1 MYAVDTKEAF
11 LAVSDCRICPRNDS
25 SLFLDMLSD
34 TNVCQI
40 QIGLMDQR
48 NCPIRGKRCFIN
60 IRKKANA
67 NEVIAAGLSK
77 FRAHDRQALLTNVS
91 LHYPDGSFVS
101 TLPEGDE
108 LFCISAYKGQ
118 LMKDYQRIVLYLR
131 SDGELLS
138 VFRS

>member
-1 MYAVDTKEAF
+1 
-11 LAVSDCRICPRNDS
+11 
-25 SLFLDMLSD
+25 
-34 TNVCQI
+34 
-40 QIGLMDQR
+40 MDQR
-48 NCPIRGKRCFIN
+48 NCPIRGKCCIIN

-77 FRAHDRQALLTNVS
+77 FHAHDRQALLTNVS

-118 LMKDYQRIVLYLR
+118 LMKDYQKIIRDNCRMRKRTSTKIYRHGQGLTL
-131 SDGELLS
+131 
-138 VFRS
+138 